1 MSERRRPRRARAN
14 AFDLDRVDRDDV
26 EVTTPAPP
34 LGDLLPKVA
43 PQVVPTTKSPRVAS
57 PAKPE
62 PATEVATPRPVGERP
77 VGERPRGSGGRPSAT
92 DSPSRITATAARI
105 PVELYDR
112 AEVLVKGRG
121 RPSWGQ
127 LIAWTCQ
134 TRSDEVVAEVLALL
148 RPVEGVLVPRGQN
161 KRGVGA
167 TQITA
172 RFTAPEHSAFEHTRA
187 QAQRAAQGSP
197 DLPDEVTA
205 TAVVSAAL
213 AVAARHGEASA
224 QA

>member
-1 MSERRRPRRARAN
+1 MSELRRPRRARAN
-14 AFDLDRVDRDDV
+14 AFDLARVDRDDV

-43 PQVVPTTKSPRVAS
+43 PQVVPATKSPQADP

-62 PATEVATPRPVGERP
+62 PATEVAAPRPA
-77 VGERPRGSGGRPSAT
+77 GERPRGSGGRPSAT

-134 TRSDEVVAEVLALL
+134 TRSDEVVAEVLVLL

-197 DLPDEVTA
+197 DLPNEVTA

>member
-1 MSERRRPRRARAN
+1 MSELRRPRRARAN

-77 VGERPRGSGGRPSAT
+77 RGSGGRPSAT

-134 TRSDEVVAEVLALL
+134 TRSDEVVAEVLVLL

-187 QAQRAAQGSP
+187 QAQRAAHAAP
-197 DLPDEVTA
+197 ELPDEVTA

>member
-1 MSERRRPRRARAN
+1 MSELRRPRRARAN
-14 AFDLDRVDRDDV
+14 AFDLARVDRDDV

-43 PQVVPTTKSPRVAS
+43 PQVVPTTKSPQANP

-62 PATEVATPRPVGERP
+62 PATEVATPRPA
-77 VGERPRGSGGRPSAT
+77 GERPRGSGGRPSAT

-197 DLPDEVTA
+197 DLPNEVTA

>member
-43 PQVVPTTKSPRVAS
+43 PQVVPTTKSPQANP

-62 PATEVATPRPVGERP
+62 PATEVATPRPA
-77 VGERPRGSGGRPSAT
+77 GERPRGSGGRPSAT

-197 DLPDEVTA
+197 DLPNEVTA

>member
-1 MSERRRPRRARAN
+1 MSELRRPRRARAN

-43 PQVVPTTKSPRVAS
+43 PQVVPTTKSPQANP

-62 PATEVATPRPVGERP
+62 PATEVATPRPA
-77 VGERPRGSGGRPSAT
+77 GERPRGSGGRPSAT

-197 DLPDEVTA
+197 DLPNEVTA

>member
-43 PQVVPTTKSPRVAS
+43 PQVVPTTKSPQANP

-62 PATEVATPRPVGERP
+62 PATEVATPRPA
-77 VGERPRGSGGRPSAT
+77 GERPRGSGGRPSAT

-134 TRSDEVVAEVLALL
+134 TCSDEVVAEVLALL
-148 RPVEGVLVPRGQN
+148 RTVEGVMVPRGQN

-197 DLPDEVTA
+197 DLPNEVTA

>member
-43 PQVVPTTKSPRVAS
+43 PQSVHATKSPRAAS

-62 PATEVATPRPVGERP
+62 PASEVATPRP

-134 TRSDEVVAEVLALL
+134 TRSDEVVAEVLVLL

-197 DLPDEVTA
+197 DLPNEVTA

>member
-43 PQVVPTTKSPRVAS
+43 PQVVPTTKSPQANP

-62 PATEVATPRPVGERP
+62 PATEVATPRPA
-77 VGERPRGSGGRPSAT
+77 GERPRGSGGRPSAT

-187 QAQRAAQGSP
+187 QALRAAQAAP
-197 DLPDEVTA
+197 ELPDEVTA

-213 AVAARHGEASA
+213 AVAARHDKASA

>member
-1 MSERRRPRRARAN
+1 MSELRRPRRARAN
-14 AFDLDRVDRDDV
+14 AFDLARVDRDDV

-43 PQVVPTTKSPRVAS
+43 PQVAPTTKSPRVVS

-62 PATEVATPRPVGERP
+62 PATEVATPRP

-197 DLPDEVTA
+197 DLPNEVTA

-213 AVAARHGEASA
+213 AVAARHDEASA

>member
-1 MSERRRPRRARAN
+1 MSELRRPRRARAN

-134 TRSDEVVAEVLALL
+134 TRSDEVVAEVLVLL

>member
-43 PQVVPTTKSPRVAS
+43 PQVVPTTKSPQANP

-62 PATEVATPRPVGERP
+62 PATEVATPRPA
-77 VGERPRGSGGRPSAT
+77 GERPRGSGGRPSAT

>member
-43 PQVVPTTKSPRVAS
+43 PQVVPTTKSPQANP

-62 PATEVATPRPVGERP
+62 PATEVATPRPA
-77 VGERPRGSGGRPSAT
+77 GERPRGSGGRPSAT

-134 TRSDEVVAEVLALL
+134 TRSDEVVAEVLVLL

>member
-1 MSERRRPRRARAN
+1 MSELRRPRRARAN

-43 PQVVPTTKSPRVAS
+43 PQVVPTTKSPQANP

-62 PATEVATPRPVGERP
+62 PATEVATPRPA
-77 VGERPRGSGGRPSAT
+77 GERPRGSGGRPSAT

-134 TRSDEVVAEVLALL
+134 TRSDEVVAEVLVLL

-197 DLPDEVTA
+197 DLPNEVTA

>member
-1 MSERRRPRRARAN
+1 MSELRRPRRARAN

-43 PQVVPTTKSPRVAS
+43 PQVVPTTKSPQANP

-62 PATEVATPRPVGERP
+62 PATEVATPRPA
-77 VGERPRGSGGRPSAT
+77 GERPRGSGGRPSAT

-134 TRSDEVVAEVLALL
+134 TRSDEVVAEVLVLL

>member
-1 MSERRRPRRARAN
+1 MSELRRPRRARAN

-43 PQVVPTTKSPRVAS
+43 PQVVPTTKSPQANP

-62 PATEVATPRPVGERP
+62 PATEVATPRPA
-77 VGERPRGSGGRPSAT
+77 GERPRGSGGRPSAT

-134 TRSDEVVAEVLALL
+134 TRSDEVVAEVLVLL

-172 RFTAPEHSAFEHTRA
+172 RFTAPEHSAFERTRA

-213 AVAARHGEASA
+213 AVAARHDEASA

>member
-1 MSERRRPRRARAN
+1 MSELRRARRARAN

-26 EVTTPAPP
+26 EVTTAAPP

-43 PQVVPTTKSPRVAS
+43 PQAVPAAKTPRVAS
-57 PAKPE
+57 PAKPA
-62 PATEVATPRPVGERP
+62 PTIEVAPSRP
-77 VGERPRGSGGRPSAT
+77 VGERPRGSGGRAGAADAT
-92 DSPSRITATAARI
+92 SRITATAARI
-105 PVELYDR
+105 PVDLYDLT
-112 AEVLVKGRG
+112 EVLVKGRG

-127 LIAWTCQ
+127 LIAWTCL
-134 TRSDEVVAEVLALL
+134 THNDEVVTEVLALL

-161 KRGVGA
+161 KRGVAA

-172 RFTAPEHSAFEHTRA
+172 RFTTREQAAFEHTRA
-187 QAQRAAQGSP
+187 QAHRAVQSSP

-205 TAVVSAAL
+205 TAVVIAAL
-213 AVAARHGEASA
+213 TVAARRDEVPA